1 MIENTVL
8 PPSQASPGVKP
19 SAGSTVLLIAG
30 SLFITLVLAVA
41 GVTVYLQREQAIKE
55 WETTLTSL
63 TRIMAEQASQALKAG
78 ELVQKAIDDTVVEK
92 GLDSEEQLR
101 ATLGGRATFATLRDK
116 ISGVPQVDVA
126 TIVDL
131 HGNVVNFTRQYPPLP
146 INLADRDYFKAQ
158 IEDPNLDLYI
168 GNTVQ
173 SRSSGEWTFYLS
185 RKIVNKY
192 KKPIG
197 LCLIGIRSDF
207 FKQYYS
213 AINFSEFSSI
223 AMYRS
228 DGALLARA
236 PETDT
241 AIGTIIPHHP
251 ALEALAHGVSV
262 RITREPRPVDP
273 NDLRLRIVVAH
284 EVSGYPLV
292 MVVTAT
298 QDIILAAWRQ
308 KALFVSVAGILV
320 SVVFACLMLWIKRLL
335 DSHEAAMGDL
345 RRARDLANSAN
356 RVKAEFLATMSHEIR
371 TPMNGIIGM
380 TGLLLDT
387 SLDSEQRHF
396 AETVRVS
403 SELLLSII
411 NDILDLSK
419 METGRIDLRHEPF
432 EIAPVVSG
440 VADILAAKLKEKRV
454 AFEVFVSPDL
464 DGTFMGD
471 PARLRQVLLNLAGN
485 AVKFTESGSIT
496 VTATRIERPGVPW
509 LRVVVKDTGIGIPEA
524 VQPRLFTMFSQA
536 DSSTSRRYGGSG
548 LGLAISKRIIDRM
561 GGTIDLESR
570 EGEGSTFWF
579 EAPLAPA
586 GEGQKSPTPG
596 PRAEARA
603 RPRPPAASAAR
614 SALRILVV
622 EDNVINQQVTLG
634 MLGSLGCHA
643 DLAKDGAEAVEM
655 VRDGDYSL
663 VLMDYQ
669 MPVMDG
675 ISATRAIRGL
685 SGPQGKVAIVALT
698 ASAMIGDREQCLAA
712 GMDDYLDK
720 PLDRGRLVAMLDR
733 WVARLAEA
741 PAPVLPAPVP
751 GESPADPNAVRP
763 LIEKDVQ
770 ARLDAAELRTRVDA
784 FRQAIDIAGADR
796 QKLKALQGPAVELG
810 FARLAELLGALETA
824 AAGEIATVARRSIE
838 ATILLLDA

>member
-1 MIENTVL
+1 MSGYAEL
-8 PPSQASPGVKP
+8 PDQRASPGVRP
-19 SAGSTVLLIAG
+19 AAGSTVLLIAG

-41 GVTVYLQREQAIKE
+41 GITVYLQREQAIKE

-63 TRIMAEQASQALKAG
+63 TRILAEQASQSLKAG
-78 ELVQKAIDDTVVEK
+78 ELVQKAIEDMVVEM
-92 GLDSEEQLR
+92 GLESEDQLR
-101 ATLGGRATFATLRDK
+101 ATLGSRNTFNTLRDK

-131 HGNVVNFTRQYPPLP
+131 HGNIINFTRQYPVLP

-158 IEDPNLDLYI
+158 IDDPNLDLFI

-185 RKIVNKY
+185 RKIFSKF

-207 FKQYYS
+207 FKQYYQ
-213 AINFSEFSSI
+213 AVNFSEFSSI

-251 ALEALAHGVSV
+251 ALQALAQGVSV

-273 NDLRLRIVVAH
+273 SDLRLRIVVAH

-298 QDIILAAWRQ
+298 QDLILAAWRQ
-308 KALFVSVAGILV
+308 KALFVSVAGIVISLI
-320 SVVFACLMLWIKRLL
+320 FACLMLWIKRLL
-335 DSHEAAMGDL
+335 DSHELAMSDL

-387 SLDSEQRHF
+387 SLDTEQRHF

-419 METGRIDLRHEPF
+419 METGRIDLRAENF
-432 EIAPVVSG
+432 EIAQVISG
-440 VADILAAKLKEKRV
+440 VADILAVKLKEKKV
-454 AFEVFVSPDL
+454 AFDVSVSPDL
-464 DGTFMGD
+464 AGTYLGD
-471 PARLRQVLLNLAGN
+471 AARLRQVLLNLVGN
-485 AVKFTESGSIT
+485 AVKFTEKGSVT
-496 VTATRIERPGVPW
+496 VRASRLKREDEFW
-509 LRVVVKDTGIGIPEA
+509 LRVLVKDTGIGIPIE

-561 GGTIDLESR
+561 GGTIDLESQV
-570 EGEGSTFWF
+570 GAGSSFWF
-579 EAPLAPA
+579 EVPLVPVALPALDSLSRFAGRPAPPPP
-586 GEGQKSPTPG
+586 S
-596 PRAEARA
+596 AE
-603 RPRPPAASAAR
+603 R

-622 EDNVINQQVTLG
+622 EDNIINQQVTLG
-634 MLGSLGCHA
+634 MLGSLGCRA
-643 DLAKDGAEAVEM
+643 DLAADGAVAVAM
-655 VRDGDYSL
+655 VSKGDYNL

-675 ISATRAIRGL
+675 LAATKAIRVL
-685 SGPQGKVAIVALT
+685 PGPQRTVVIIALT

-720 PLDRGRLVAMLDR
+720 PLDRTRLVELLDR
-733 WVARLAEA
+733 WGAKLAAA
-741 PAPVLPAPVP
+741 PAPVAVSQPIAAPTGP
-751 GESPADPNAVRP
+751 KP
-763 LIEKDVQ
+763 LIDKEVQ
-770 ARLDAAELRTRVDA
+770 KRLEAVDLRQRVEA
-784 FRQAIDIAGADR
+784 FRRAIAMAGDDAG
-796 QKLKALQGPAVELG
+796 KLAALRDVAAELG
-810 FARLAELLGALETA
+810 FARLTDLLAAGETA
-824 AAGEIATVARRSIE
+824 TAAEIATVAHRSIE

>member
-1 MIENTVL
+1 MSEQTAL
-8 PPSQASPGVKP
+8 PLQHAPSGAKP
-19 SAGSTVLLIAG
+19 AAGSTVLLIVG
-30 SLFITLVLAVA
+30 SLFITMVLAVA
-41 GVTVYLQREQAIKE
+41 AITVYLQREQAIKE

-63 TRIMAEQASQALKAG
+63 TRILAEQASQSLKAG
-78 ELVQKAIDDTVVEK
+78 ELVQKAIEDTVVEM
-92 GLDSEEQLR
+92 GLENEDQLR
-101 ATLGGRATFATLRDK
+101 ASLGGRTTFNTLRDK

-131 HGNVVNFTRQYPPLP
+131 HGNVINFTRQYPPLP
-146 INLADRDYFKAQ
+146 FSVADRDYFKAQ
-158 IEDPNLDLYI
+158 IDDPNLDLFI

-185 RKIVNKY
+185 RKIFSKY

-207 FKQYYS
+207 FKQYYQ
-213 AINFSEFSSI
+213 AVNFSEFSSI

-241 AIGTIIPHHP
+241 AIGTIIAHHP
-251 ALEALAHGVSV
+251 ALEALAQGVSV

-273 NDLRLRIVVAH
+273 SDLRLRIVVAH

-308 KALFVSVAGILV
+308 KALFVSVAGILI
-320 SVVFACLMLWIKRLL
+320 SLIFACLMLWIKRLL
-335 DSHEAAMGDL
+335 DSHEVAMTDL

-419 METGRIDLRHEPF
+419 METGRIDLRSETF
-432 EIAPVVSG
+432 EISQVISG
-440 VADILAAKLKEKRV
+440 VADILAAKLKEKAV
-454 AFEVFVSPDL
+454 AFEVFVSPEL
-464 DGTFMGD
+464 AGTYLGD
-471 PARLRQVLLNLAGN
+471 PARLRQVLLNLVGN
-485 AVKFTESGSIT
+485 AVKFTDRGSVT
-496 VTATRIERPGVPW
+496 VSANRLMLDGTPR
-509 LRVVVKDTGIGIPEA
+509 LRVMVKDTGIGIPPS

-561 GGTIDLESR
+561 GGSIDLESR
-570 EGEGSTFWF
+570 EGEGSSFWF
-579 EAPLAPA
+579 EVPLTPVALPAADAATQTSRPA
-586 GEGQKSPTPG
+586 G
-596 PRAEARA
+596 RAA
-603 RPRPPAASAAR
+603 PPPPSAER
-614 SALRILVV
+614 SALKILVV
-622 EDNVINQQVTLG
+622 EDNIINQQVTLG
-634 MLGSLGCHA
+634 MLGSLGCRA

-655 VRDGDYSL
+655 VIKGDYML

-675 ISATRAIRGL
+675 LAATKAIRAL
-685 SGPQGKVAIVALT
+685 EGPKSKVTIIALT

-720 PLDRGRLVAMLDR
+720 PLDRTRLVESLDK
-733 WVARLAEA
+733 WAAKLSSA
-741 PAPVLPAPVP
+741 PPAVAPVP
-751 GESPADPNAVRP
+751 PSPADAPKP
-763 LIEKDVQ
+763 LIDKESQ
-770 ARLDAAELRTRVDA
+770 GRIEAADLRRRVEA
-784 FRQAIDIAGADR
+784 FRSAIMMAGEDAG
-796 QKLKALQGPAVELG
+796 KLAALRDVAAELG
-810 FARLAELLGALETA
+810 FARLSAMLAKGDMPA
-824 AAGEIATVARRSIE
+824 AEIATVAHRSIE
-838 ATILLLDA
+838 ATILILDA